1 MELPT
6 SDANSFG
13 IPTFIWECITLSMIT
28 RTIIYLTCYIFYNE
42 NARRVHETC
51 IKLSAECRFLCKSYK
66 KRTNEIEIYS
76 KYFIWCLENVYI
88 HIIILR
94 QSYTIML
101 LKYVKNSF
109 LWHIISQ
116 DIHFTMKLHYM
127 NVYSVYKSNFFKIRD
142 N

>member
-42 NARRVHETC
+42 NTRRVHETC

-76 KYFIWCLENVYI
+76 KHFIWCLENVYI
-88 HIIILR
+88 HIIVENIAA
-94 QSYTIML
+94 IGC
-101 LKYVKNSF
+101 
-109 LWHIISQ
+109 I
-116 DIHFTMKLHYM
+116 
-127 NVYSVYKSNFFKIRD
+127 NVNKTCKK
-142 N
+142 

>member
-1 MELPT
+1 MELPA

-42 NARRVHETC
+42 NTRRVHETC

-66 KRTNEIEIYS
+66 KRTNEIETYF

-88 HIIILR
+88 HIILENK
-94 QSYTIML
+94 SDA
-101 LKYVKNSF
+101 LKYVNNSF
-109 LWHIISQ
+109 LWHIVSQ

-127 NVYSVYKSNFFKIRD
+127 NVYSVYKSYFFKIRD